1 MSNSETITIEK
12 LAAAIS
18 KEVYIDIAKWHLYLN
33 DAKLDIHLAE
43 KFYETITRSGKSV
56 DQKTITEVLNSIS
69 VKLGGGQKELPLSDL
84 IPTAIQSRLLDVVE
98 QFSKSF

>member
-33 DAKLDIHLAE
+33 DAKLAVPLAQ
-43 KFYETITRSGKSV
+43 KFYPLLNETKELINTQAVK
-56 DQKTITEVLNSIS
+56 EVLASTKIEI
-69 VKLGGGQKELPLSDL
+69 GGGQKEIALTDL
-84 IPTAIQSRLLDVVE
+84 IPSQVQSKLLDVLVDFTE
-98 QFSKSF
+98 R